1 MPRLWLFN
9 PGHEEALA
17 RASLK
22 GGYTPTALVR
32 RMMHQLAP
40 LMRYLAQ
47 QGDYIL
53 QPDATLQSATLLNHR
68 AECIPAE
75 CYPTEGLQ
83 LMLWADEEHAQRL
96 ALRLATGLGLKL
108 LPLRPISEE
117 YLRLSHRQSATDFLS
132 QYHSTLSLPP
142 ALIPR
147 WIIPQGSEG
156 DTRRA
161 LESVLAELG
170 AGLVLK
176 RPYTSSG
183 RGVELYARPLDEERV
198 RHALRHC
205 YASGGISLEPWLERV
220 QDWAAE
226 YYVDAPSA
234 TVRYV
239 GLSRFVTSADGAY
252 LGNSLAPEAE
262 LYAQLSA
269 QVGEAVLA
277 QTIEAHV
284 RYLQP
289 LAHAGYTGYVGVDM
303 MTYRDAEAGLC
314 LHPCIEINVR
324 ATMGLLAHGI
334 ALALGQEAGRSVFR
348 LCSYP
353 RGGAMAT
360 YQGHLLD
367 PAGYTPLIVPDAQ
380 AQFYAYLEHG
390 YKPL

>member
-1 MPRLWLFN
+1 MPKLWLFN

-17 RASLK
+17 RTDLK
-22 GGYTPTALVR
+22 GGYTPTAVVR
-32 RMMHQLAP
+32 RMMQELAP
-40 LMRYLAQ
+40 LMRYLADA
-47 QGDYIL
+47 GDYIL
-53 QPDATLQSATLLNHR
+53 QPHASLQTAWLLNHKS
-68 AECIPAE
+68 EPVPAIE
-75 CYPTEGLQ
+75 YPTEPLH
-83 LMLWADEEHAQRL
+83 LALWADEGHAQRL
-96 ALRLATGLGLKL
+96 ALRLCEGLGLRL
-108 LPLRPISEE
+108 MPLRLISEQ
-117 YLRLSHRQSATDFLS
+117 YLRLSHRRSATDFLQ
-132 QYHSTLSLPP
+132 QYYHTLSFPP

-147 WIIPQGSEG
+147 WISPLCDEG
-156 DTRRA
+156 ETRRA
-161 LESVLAELG
+161 IESVQAELG

-205 YASGGISLEPWLERV
+205 YASGGISLEPRLERV
-220 QDWAAE
+220 QDWAVE
-226 YYVDAPSA
+226 YYVGGSEA
-234 TVRYV
+234 TVQYV
-239 GLSRFVTSADGAY
+239 GLSRFATSADGAY

-269 QVGEAVLA
+269 QVGASLLA
-277 QTIEAHV
+277 QTIQAHQS
-284 RYLQP
+284 YLEP
-289 LAHAGYTGYVGVDM
+289 LVSAGYTGYVGVDM
-303 MTYRDAEAGLC
+303 MTYRDTEAGLC

-380 AQFYAYLEHG
+380 AQFYAYLQHG